1 MTESVH
7 RFRTMVYEIEVLMC
21 TGHEWYWSDLS
32 THSHGVSWVNLV
44 QPTKGG
50 SIMVHTVKNLLRT
63 KNCACYETEWDS
75 NSTMVMADNHTISTQ
90 ILHSPNGELMSMLG
104 MNMMWK
110 SLEIFHMSSEIR
122 ATLKKYV
129 VGFLLHFST
138 SAFTT
143 GWINHHVGIA
153 MGCMILPILFIMA
166 MQIILDVA
174 SSHTLGP
181 SLNKEVTL
189 TAFMNDTMILTPDVS
204 YAEDMLAHLDKLISW
219 CRMRFKPKKF
229 RTCPS
234 LRARWQQRH
243 SPSQGR
249 PSLRWWTHLVNS
261 LSRVYNKKMQ

>member
-1 MTESVH
+1 M
-7 RFRTMVYEIEVLMC
+7 R
-21 TGHEWYWSDLS
+21 LS
-32 THSHGVSWVNLV
+32 
-44 QPTKGG
+44 
-50 SIMVHTVKNLLRT
+50 
-63 KNCACYETEWDS
+63 ET
-75 NSTMVMADNHTISTQ
+75 
-90 ILHSPNGELMSMLG
+90 
-104 MNMMWK
+104 
-110 SLEIFHMSSEIR
+110 
-122 ATLKKYV
+122 ATLQWWWQTIIQSAPRSCTHQMESSWACLEWIWCGSPLRYFTCLVKSGPHWRNTLL
-129 VGFLLHFST
+129 GFSLHFST

-166 MQIILDVA
+166 MQIILDMA

>member
-129 VGFLLHFST
+129 VRLLATLLNLSLHD
-138 SAFTT
+138 
-143 GWINHHVGIA
+143 W
-153 MGCMILPILFIMA
+153 
-166 MQIILDVA
+166 LDQPPCGYSNGVYDFA
-174 SSHTLGP
+174 
-181 SLNKEVTL
+181 
-189 TAFMNDTMILTPDVS
+189 
-204 YAEDMLAHLDKLISW
+204 
-219 CRMRFKPKKF
+219 
-229 RTCPS
+229 
-234 LRARWQQRH
+234 
-243 SPSQGR
+243 
-249 PSLRWWTHLVNS
+249 NS
-261 LSRVYNKKMQ
+261 IYHGHADHPWRG